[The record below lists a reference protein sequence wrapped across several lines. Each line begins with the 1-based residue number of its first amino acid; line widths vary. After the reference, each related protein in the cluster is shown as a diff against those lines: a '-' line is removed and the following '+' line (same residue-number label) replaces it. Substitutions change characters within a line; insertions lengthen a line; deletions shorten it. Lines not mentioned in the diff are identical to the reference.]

1 MAQEYPETMQ
11 EFAEWFPTEAACRDY
26 VALVR
31 WGTSFACSHCGNTKT
46 WSIRRNALKCTN
58 CHHEM
63 SVTAGTIFQDTHVPL
78 RLWFQALWCVVSQ
91 KHGVSALGL
100 SRALGITRYET
111 AWNLLQKIRGAMVR
125 PHRERLSGLVEVDEV
140 FLGGVRPRIGG
151 RSSFRKVLVLV
162 AAEDT
167 GRGIGRIRMRVIPNA
182 TLVSLNSA
190 MREMIEPGST
200 VRTDGWIGYQGVVRN
215 GYRHVVVKRKPSD
228 PGDNP
233 TPLCHRIA
241 SLLKRWLLGTHQG
254 GTKRSYMQLYLDEF
268 VFRFNRRTSRSRG
281 KLFYRLMQHMTYDR
295 RTKVG

>member
-1 MAQEYPETMQ
+1 MQ
-11 EFAEWFPTEAACRDY
+11 EFAEWFPTETTCREF

-31 WGTSFACSHCGNTKT
+31 WGASFTCSRCNNTKT
-46 WSIRRNALKCTN
+46 WSIRRNTLKCTK
-58 CHHEM
+58 CHHEI
-63 SVTAGTIFQDTHVPL
+63 SVTAGTAFQDTHVPL

-111 AWNLLQKIRGAMVR
+111 AWNLLQKIRGAMIR

-140 FLGGVRPRIGG
+140 FLGGIRPKIGG
-151 RSSFRKVLVLV
+151 RSSLRKVLILV

-182 TLVSLNSA
+182 TLVSLNGA
-190 MREMIEPGST
+190 IREMIEPGST

-228 PGDNP
+228 PGDDP

-254 GTKRSYMQLYLDEF
+254 GTKRPHIQLYLDEF

-281 KLFYRLMQHMTYDR
+281 KLFYRLIQHMTYDK